1 MTGSRSTHTG
11 APEPGSRPSPSSV
24 AADVTPQSSRQALA
38 PTDALVAAGL
48 LVLCLLAWC
57 AANSKWTLEAWSL
70 PSAYVN
76 DPEKADFIA
85 NACSVK
91 ASGAWWHLPFLWKT
105 VPDLGAPFTGD
116 WNDIPTLDELV
127 LGWQAALAAVFG
139 LFGGIN
145 LSFALAH
152 AFAAVAMYA
161 SARFSG
167 SDRLWAWIAAVAFGL
182 SPFIFA
188 QSPHHMQVAYVWPVA
203 FFPIVWRWT
212 ATSPGASMGSTRWW
226 YATIIAIV
234 TGLHFVYYTNVFC
247 QLVLLGA
254 GAAYLRT
261 RDASAFRGAVALV
274 VIAVLCTAAMNI
286 DTWTYQWVH
295 GRAGQGII
303 REYKWLEIYGLKLVD
318 LTIPPLSHRSD
329 LFASFALRHRQ
340 GAPLLDEGGSYLGI
354 VGLLS
359 FGGICY
365 VTGRALLK
373 QKLQDVPLEAWQI
386 LWIIL
391 MFTTGGLNAIGGA
404 YGFTL
409 FRAACRYSVVILA
422 IVLIYAARELSCAS
436 RSMGARVGNE
446 GRLILAGTVLVGAT
460 ALVLWDQ
467 VPRPPSREATETI
480 AKLVRNDREFVAK
493 MEAALPAGAM
503 IFQLPIM
510 EFPEAPHPGVSA
522 YDHFRPYLYSHGLRY
537 SFGSSR
543 GRESSA
549 WLQQVSQKQLKDAIA
564 EIKRRGFAAIYI
576 NRNGFPD
583 KAKGIEDALLE
594 MGYAKPPIRSASG
607 DLACILLSDE

>member
-1 MTGSRSTHTG
+1 
-11 APEPGSRPSPSSV
+11 V
-24 AADVTPQSSRQALA
+24 L
-38 PTDALVAAGL
+38 TDAGAVAGL
-48 LVLCLLAWC
+48 VLVCLLAWC
-57 AANSKWTLEAWSL
+57 AANSKWTVEAWSL
-70 PSAYVN
+70 PTAYVN

-91 ASGAWWHLPFLWKT
+91 AARSWWHLPIFWKT
-105 VPDLGAPFTGD
+105 VPELGAPFTGD

-152 AFAAVAMYA
+152 VFAAVAMYVA
-161 SARFSG
+161 ARYSG
-167 SDRLWAWIAAVAFGL
+167 ADRLWAWIAAAAFGL

-203 FFPIVWRWT
+203 LFPIVWRWV
-212 ATSPGASMGSTRWW
+212 ATDPGTPLGTPQWRW
-226 YATIIAIV
+226 AALIAVV

-247 QLVLLGA
+247 QLTLLGA
-254 GAAYLRT
+254 GVAYLRN
-261 RDASAFRGAVALV
+261 RDAKAFRGAVALV
-274 VIAVLCTAAMNI
+274 AIAVLTTACMNI

-318 LTIPPLSHRSD
+318 LTIPPLTHRSD

-340 GAPLLDEGGSYLGI
+340 GAPLLDEGASYLGLL
-354 VGLLS
+354 GLLS
-359 FGGICY
+359 LAGLCIS
-365 VTGRALLK
+365 TGRALLA
-373 QKLQDVPLEAWQI
+373 QKLQEVPLEAWQV

-422 IVLIYAARELSCAS
+422 IVLLYTAREMSRAS
-436 RSMGARVGNE
+436 RSIAARVGGE
-446 GRLILAGTVLVGAT
+446 GRLILTGTVLVGAT
-460 ALVLWDQ
+460 ALVFWDQ
-467 VPRPPSREATETI
+467 VPRTPPRESLEMI
-480 AKLVRNDREFVAK
+480 ANLVRNDRDFVAK
-493 MEAALPAGAM
+493 MEAALSPGSM
-503 IFQLPIM
+503 VFQLPIM

-549 WLQQVSQKQLKDAIA
+549 WLQQLSQKQPKDAIA

-583 KAKGIEDALLE
+583 RAKGIEDALLE

-607 DLACILLSDE
+607 DLACILLDEK